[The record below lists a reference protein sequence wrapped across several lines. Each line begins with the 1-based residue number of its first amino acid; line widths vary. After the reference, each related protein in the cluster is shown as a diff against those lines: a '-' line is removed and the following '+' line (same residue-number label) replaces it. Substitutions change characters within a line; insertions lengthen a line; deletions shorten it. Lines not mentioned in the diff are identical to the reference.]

1 MWLIYNLLLESIAN
15 CTLPCT
21 ELHVCL
27 ITPSAFIW
35 WLHRLFSAYPTATP
49 GGPTTRQTV
58 TVVIGSD
65 VVLPCYFEVSAFG
78 NMKACWHFTSS
89 ITGLR
94 RIVSC
99 TNGTDY
105 RYTRTSVTSVDMG
118 EYQCRVTA
126 GRMPGLAASD
136 LLVDLAPT
144 IELRIAGEF
153 FMNLRTVSVIY

>member
-1 MWLIYNLLLESIAN
+1 MYTALY
-15 CTLPCT
+15 CTTCMSDHT
-21 ELHVCL
+21 
-27 ITPSAFIW
+27 AFIW
-35 WLHRLFSAYPTATP
+35 WLHCLFLAYPTATP
-49 GGPTTRQTV
+49 GSPTTRQTV

-99 TNGTDY
+99 TNGTNY
-105 RYTRTSVTSVDMG
+105 RFTRSSVTSADMG

-126 GRMPGLAASD
+126 GRMPGLVASD

-144 IELRIAGEF
+144 IELRIVGEF